1 MMVHDNVADKLSI
14 IQDILGIVYAD
25 RQCGH
30 LVQNAAELHC
40 KNREPVLVVHQRFQA
55 DKKRNIF
62 AVLAAAGYGLA
73 SGHVNDSKDDR
84 GDGAENGRQLDPC
97 ALTAPPNASIMF
109 MNFSERTVCVA
120 AAMKRRTA

>member
-1 MMVHDNVADKLSI
+1 MMVHDNVADKLSV
-14 IQDILGIVYAD
+14 IQNILGIVYAD

-97 ALTAPPNASIMF
+97 ALTAAQRVN
-109 MNFSERTVCVA
+109 NVHELQ
-120 AAMKRRTA
+120 

>member
-1 MMVHDNVADKLSI
+1 MSENNSVAGIFSGHGQIKTPTYKEQAYRLI
-14 IQDILGIVYAD
+14 KEAILY
-25 RQCGH
+25 
-30 LVQNAAELHC
+30 
-40 KNREPVLVVHQRFQA
+40 QRFQA

-97 ALTAPPNASIMF
+97 ALTAAQRVN
-109 MNFSERTVCVA
+109 NVHELQ
-120 AAMKRRTA
+120 